1 MFKKS
6 VCLGTSLAVQ
16 WLRFLASTG
25 GGVGSIR
32 GWETKIPTQWGVA
45 KKRKNLFAV
54 KIQDLLYP
62 NPQAQGS
69 RWGNWD
75 PERSHIQMELHFG
88 VRSLA
93 IEL

>member
-45 KKRKNLFAV
+45 KKRKKSVCPKNSGPPVPKPTGTREQMGKLGPRE
-54 KIQDLLYP
+54 KSYP
-62 NPQAQGS
+62 DGAS
-69 RWGNWD
+69 LWRAFFGN
-75 PERSHIQMELHFG
+75 
-88 VRSLA
+88 
-93 IEL
+93 